1 MSGGES
7 YPQLSVAFS
16 NAKYRSPPRNR
27 STQLDELTDDIF
39 MPLVDGDE
47 FQEQEGEGI
56 NTFSQYAVF
65 FPFLGRSLKYKLL
78 CRFYALRFHFG
89 FNSGFKI
96 IQYHCKP
103 FRKHVFIFHS
113 TKFSRAGDKCFSK
126 TTPASA
132 ILKH

>member
-56 NTFSQYAVF
+56 NTFSQYPVF

-78 CRFYALRFHFG
+78 CRLSHFDFILVLIRVLKLSNIIANRFVNMYLYFIVQ
-89 FNSGFKI
+89 SSAVLETSA
-96 IQYHCKP
+96 
-103 FRKHVFIFHS
+103 FRKQPLRVPF
-113 TKFSRAGDKCFSK
+113 
-126 TTPASA
+126 
-132 ILKH
+132 

>member
-1 MSGGES
+1 MEVSQDKHLTFIENFAKIMSGGES

-16 NAKYRSPPRNR
+16 NSKYRSPPRNR

-65 FPFLGRSLKYKLL
+65 FPFLGRSLKYMQAVMSFL
-78 CRFYALRFHFG
+78 CTSISFWF
-89 FNSGFKI
+89 
-96 IQYHCKP
+96 
-103 FRKHVFIFHS
+103 
-113 TKFSRAGDKCFSK
+113 
-126 TTPASA
+126 
-132 ILKH
+132 

>member
-56 NTFSQYAVF
+56 NTFNQYAVI
-65 FPFLGRSLKYKLL
+65 FPFFERSLKYKLL

-89 FNSGFKI
+89 FNSVLKLSNI
-96 IQYHCKP
+96 IANRFVNMYLYFIVQSSAVLETNA
-103 FRKHVFIFHS
+103 FRKQPLRVPF
-113 TKFSRAGDKCFSK
+113 
-126 TTPASA
+126 
-132 ILKH
+132 